1 MFKHSRLDA
10 VPATAT
16 VLQAILTFT
25 VAAHWSGW
33 SAATLAGLF
42 PISVLLAWYNPI
54 IATHNFL
61 HTPFFRS
68 PVANRAYAAFNS
80 VNLGLPQVLYRFHH
94 LNHHA
99 HTNDRPG
106 PDGRTR
112 DLGSTFAHGRGGRHE
127 HVLAYCT
134 LALFR
139 PGTSAA
145 WKTACRKGHGAQL
158 AVELACCVGGI
169 GTLLWLSPIF
179 VLVYWLPAFYLGWC
193 LAHMENY
200 YEHVGADPDDRFADS
215 VSYYGRLYNRLLC
228 NEGYHQEHHLRPQA
242 HWTER
247 PRIRQDLASALD
259 RSGRL
264 VASWP
269 PLFGFLDARRGEPSP
284 RALGTGM

>member
-10 VPATAT
+10 VPAAIT
-16 VLQAILTFT
+16 VLQAVLTFT

-33 SAATLAGLF
+33 STVTLAVLF

-68 PVANRAYAAFNS
+68 PLVNRAYAALNS
-80 VNLGLPQVLYRFHH
+80 ANLGLPQTLYRFHH

-112 DLGSTFAHGRGGRHE
+112 DLGSTFAHGRDGRHE
-127 HVLAYCT
+127 HVLAYCA

-139 PGTSAA
+139 PGTSEA
-145 WKTACRKGHGAQL
+145 WTTARRKGHGGQL
-158 AVELACCVGGI
+158 AIELASCVAGL
-169 GTLLWLSPIF
+169 GTLIWLSPAF

-193 LAHMENY
+193 LAHLENY
-200 YEHVGADPDDRFADS
+200 YEHVGADSDDRFANS
-215 VSYYGRLYNRLLC
+215 VSYYGRLYNALLC

-242 HWTER
+242 HWTKR
-247 PRIRQDLASALD
+247 PQVRRDFAADLD
-259 RSGRL
+259 RSGRC
-264 VASWP
+264 VAAWP
-269 PLFGFLDARRGEPSP
+269 PLLGFVEARHEVRHETPH
-284 RALGTGM
+284 AA